1 MDLGTQISLNVII
14 SLGGGLAAVLGAYV
28 KIKSKLD
35 QQAVYI
41 AGLERDI
48 NNLRD
53 DKRSIRQELGEL
65 QKEVHHGHQ
74 HLETKMAEME
84 LRIVREIQKIAA
96 K

>member
-1 MDLGTQISLNVII
+1 MDLGTQISLNVLI

-35 QQAVYI
+35 QQAIYI
-41 AGLERDI
+41 SGLERDLK
-48 NNLRD
+48 NLRD
-53 DKRSIRQELGEL
+53 DKRTLRAELGEL
-65 QKEVHHGHQ
+65 QKEVHGGHQ

-84 LRIVREIQKIAA
+84 LRIVREIQKLS